1 MGSGGGWILAL
12 AVVTTLPLVARVRS
26 RWRLRRLTEFF
37 RLAPKAELHLHLE
50 GTLEIELA
58 NQLAAEKSMEFSNKP
73 FVFTCLGDFLD
84 EYFRVS

>member
-1 MGSGGGWILAL
+1 MSYRVLLFVAMASVPI
-12 AVVTTLPLVARVRS
+12 VARIRS
-26 RWRLRRLTEFF
+26 QGRLRKLTEFF

-58 NQLAAEKSMEFSNKP
+58 NQLAAEKAMEFSNKP

-84 EYFRVS
+84 EYFRVCI